1 MRVGVIGTGLVGRT
15 IAARLVEL
23 GHEVAIGTRDVAATL
38 AKEDDWPA
46 PLMSFAE
53 AAAGAELIVNAT
65 AGGVSIEALTQAGR
79 ENLAGKVLLDISNAL
94 DHSKGF
100 PPTLSI
106 GDTDS
111 MGERIQAAFPEARV
125 VKSLNTMNA
134 PLMAWPRNLADGQH
148 TVFVSGNDP
157 EAKRVVTALLT
168 EFGHTDIL
176 DLGDITTA
184 RGPEWLIPLWVRAW
198 QALGTLEFQFKL
210 VR

>member
-23 GHEVAIGTRDVAATL
+23 GHEAGIGTRDVAATL
-38 AKEDDWPA
+38 AKSDDWPA
-46 PLMSFAE
+46 PVVGFAE

-65 AGGVSIEALTQAGR
+65 AGEVSIEALSRAGR

-94 DHSKGF
+94 EHSKGF

-134 PLMAWPRNLADGQH
+134 PLMAWPRTLADGQH

-157 EAKRVVTALLT
+157 EAKRIVTALLR

-184 RGPEWLIPLWVRAW
+184 RGPEWLIPLWVRTW
-198 QALGTLEFQFKL
+198 QALGTLEFQFKV